1 MMKTSDMTKM
11 TYRDAIRLGI
21 TEEMRLDRDVIFLG
35 EDIGVYGG
43 AFGVSKGL
51 LEEFGEERILDTPI
65 SEGAIVGTAVGAAT
79 TGLRPVC
86 EMMFMDF
93 ITLGMDALVNQG
105 AKMRYMFGGQSQV
118 PMVLRLPAGSGT
130 GAAAQHS
137 QSLEAWLCHVPGL
150 KVVTPSTPA
159 QAKGLIKAAIR
170 DNDPVC
176 FI

>member
-1 MMKTSDMTKM
+1 MKTNDMTKM

-79 TGLRPVC
+79 TGLRIC
-86 EMMFMDF
+86 A
-93 ITLGMDALVNQG
+93 I
-105 AKMRYMFGGQSQV
+105 MRRSSSQ
-118 PMVLRLPAGSGT
+118 L
-130 GAAAQHS
+130 AA
-137 QSLEAWLCHVPGL
+137 
-150 KVVTPSTPA
+150 
-159 QAKGLIKAAIR
+159 
-170 DNDPVC
+170 
-176 FI
+176 